1 MDWTLNRS
9 ETLQV
14 LKSMGIEIPADT
26 KLSDDALD
34 KRLCAALHAAQYK
47 DHLPS
52 PFELTRLP
60 SWPTKKGDKADT
72 SARPLFEA
80 VRRGSIQ
87 ESRQIHA
94 AKMAG
99 GSDVPTL
106 YVDPFTDLRQTL
118 MGLGKFLDDGVRWCV
133 LQDREKKHCAI
144 NLRVRRCPFRVL
156 NIG

>member
-1 MDWTLNRS
+1 MEPLTRT
-9 ETLQV
+9 ETLQI
-14 LKSMGIEIPADT
+14 LKCLGVDLPVTT
-26 KLSDDALD
+26 KISEENLDRRLRNALD
-34 KRLCAALHAAQYK
+34 AAQYK

-52 PFELTRLP
+52 PFKLTRLP

-72 SARPLFEA
+72 SARSLFEA